1 MGIRRLTGDSAGAL
15 TYDQA
20 GFDLMSMDHNDFGGF
35 GDDHKEFH
43 AGAGTDSG
51 NNVYKNIPTNKI
63 AHWIGI
69 HNCGTVLTETCSVQ
83 AVSLIGDDLAKDGTY
98 DPSTLLNFVEIVP
111 GDIIY
116 GKFTQVALVKTNS
129 GSPVA
134 YVDVLRLIRGV

>member
-69 HNCGTVLTETCSVQ
+69 HNCGATLTETVSVQ
-83 AVSLIGDDLAKDGTY
+83 AVSLVGDNLSKDRTY
-98 DPSTLLNFVEIVP
+98 DPTDVNNWIEILP
-111 GDIIY
+111 GDIIF
-116 GKFTQVALVKTNS
+116 GKFTTVALLRTTLAIYK
-129 GSPVA
+129 
-134 YVDVLRLIRGV
+134 DRIRLIRGV